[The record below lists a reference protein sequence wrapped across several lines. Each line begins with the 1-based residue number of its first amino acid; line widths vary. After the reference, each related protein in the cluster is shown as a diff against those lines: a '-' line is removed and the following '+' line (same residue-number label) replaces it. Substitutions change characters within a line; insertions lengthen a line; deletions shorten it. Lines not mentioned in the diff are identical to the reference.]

1 MPIKSQAGSHA
12 IVELLFQ
19 YGRRLQIRECA
30 LLAAAVKHCYSSQQ
44 SYIKNSLEYDK
55 TVQATE
61 HVIIAKVKNHS
72 TRDRKTLQLL
82 LNVTEDLV

>member
-1 MPIKSQAGSHA
+1 MPRIRNLSAYANISGDHVPIKSQAGSHA

-30 LLAAAVKHCYSSQQ
+30 LLAAAVKHCHSSQQ

-55 TVQATE
+55 TV
-61 HVIIAKVKNHS
+61 
-72 TRDRKTLQLL
+72 
-82 LNVTEDLV
+82 